1 MKGNNKMTSFNYT
14 IKNINNIHAR
24 PLSDLA
30 KIAKDSKCCVIISD
44 SKKNKKDVKKI
55 IGIMQLNLKIGDE
68 VTVSI
73 EGNDEILEDKAKENI
88 YNFFKTNF

>member
-1 MKGNNKMTSFNYT
+1 MTSFNYT

-30 KIAKDSKCCVIISD
+30 KIAKDSKCNVIISD

-68 VTVSI
+68 VIVSI
-73 EGNDEILEDKAKENI
+73 EGYDEILENKAKENI

>member
-1 MKGNNKMTSFNYT
+1 MTSFNYT

-30 KIAKDSKCCVIISD
+30 KIAKDSKCCVIIID
-44 SKKNKKDVKKI
+44 SKQNKKDVKKI

-73 EGNDEILEDKAKENI
+73 EGNDKILEDKAKENI
-88 YNFFKTNF
+88 FNFFKTNF

>member
-1 MKGNNKMTSFNYT
+1 MISFNYT

-30 KIAKDSKCCVIISD
+30 KIAKDSKCSVIISD

-73 EGNDEILEDKAKENI
+73 EGYDEILENKAKENI